1 MDSVSGAAESG
12 NGSLETQWCPEEP
25 EIAWTEGRNVATLGV
40 LAIID
45 VMVVAGNC
53 LVVAAVFLSHKLRS
67 VTNLFIVS
75 LAVADLLVGVAVLP
89 FSAAWEVF
97 KPVPG
102 YPESNVI
109 RNGATENRVT
119 GAEYRQDAQQLPA
132 LAE

>member
-97 KPVPG
+97 KLL
-102 YPESNVI
+102 N
-109 RNGATENRVT
+109 T
-119 GAEYRQDAQQLPA
+119 Q
-132 LAE
+132 

>member
-97 KPVPG
+97 KWGHCPLSPHC
-102 YPESNVI
+102 
-109 RNGATENRVT
+109 
-119 GAEYRQDAQQLPA
+119 PA
-132 LAE
+132 PPPPPPPPPPTQRRYKPS

>member
-1 MDSVSGAAESG
+1 MDSVSGGAESG

-97 KPVPG
+97 KFQEIQNPMSSEMEPRRIGLQV
-102 YPESNVI
+102 
-109 RNGATENRVT
+109 RNTDRTRNN
-119 GAEYRQDAQQLPA
+119 A
-132 LAE
+132 LL